1 MEKILEAMVD
11 EITSRV
17 LNKISENNGAMMDF
31 LKVPLKAENIEG
43 LDDLIEAKV
52 EKAIENA
59 DLSNQIGEQVESCL
73 RNASIS
79 IDI

>member
-11 EITSRV
+11 EITTRV

-43 LDDLIEAKV
+43 LDDLIADKV
-52 EKAIENA
+52 DKAIENA
-59 DLSNQIGEQVESCL
+59 DLSNQVEEQVYSCL
-73 RNASIS
+73 RNANIS
-79 IDI
+79 LDI